1 MRTETPQRV
10 SGAFLVLVVAAL
22 GASLGGA
29 EKLAPQERCSFV
41 EGSGNLRT
49 IDFGG
54 NPITYVSTPNL
65 VCRDG
70 VRIRADS
77 AVAYQASNYVQL
89 IGTVHFED
97 PERRMSA
104 ASAEYFTTVGRLQG
118 HGGIRV
124 EQKADGGTIRGEEMI
139 YLRAGPERAHDQLD
153 VFGGRPTARLYVR
166 PRASPDSVR
175 GPAAVAAA
183 PPDPQ
188 PDRAPVPYDVE
199 ANRILIEGDS
209 YFRAVGRV
217 QITREE
223 EISAFGDS
231 VEYDQIA
238 GTLRLTDEA
247 RVIMDDRELTAS
259 VIQIWLPGEVVSEV
273 VAREHVVLATA
284 DVRLEAPLVRVF
296 FTDGVMERLVAT
308 PMAAERGSPRGP
320 LPSPSQA
327 DSTRPRARAEAFT
340 IVADSLDVLTP
351 GEILERIHA
360 AGDARA
366 ESSARDSLNTADTPA
381 IARTDWM
388 EGDTIVARFARVDA
402 AAAAADTAVAQ
413 DEHRLERLAAMG
425 SARSLYRIVP
435 NDSARGRGDR
445 RPAIH
450 YVTAA
455 EIVIELDDGV
465 IERMQV
471 SGQTVGVHAE
481 PAGASAAAPVAD
493 SAAADTLPADTLPA
507 DTLPADALSADAL
520 SADTLS
526 TDTLSPDILPA
537 DPMPP
542 DRRLPSPPY
551 RSVRAEPGSRR
562 GDRP

>member
-1 MRTETPQRV
+1 MRTGIPQRV
-10 SGAFLVLVVAAL
+10 SGALWVLAVAAL

-29 EKLAPQERCSFV
+29 EKLAPQEGCSFV

-89 IGTVHFED
+89 IGTVRFED
-97 PERRMSA
+97 LERRMSA
-104 ASAEYFTTVGRLQG
+104 ASGEYFTTVGRLQG

-139 YLRAGPERAHDQLD
+139 YLRAGPERVRDQLD

-166 PRASPDSVR
+166 PRAS
-175 GPAAVAAA
+175 
-183 PPDPQ
+183 PDPQ

-209 YFRAVGRV
+209 YIRAVGRV

-223 EISAFGDS
+223 ELSAFGDS

-247 RVIMDDRELTAS
+247 RVIMDDRELTAA

-273 VAREHVVLATA
+273 VAREHAVLATA

-320 LPSPSQA
+320 LPPPSQA
-327 DSTRPRARAEAFT
+327 DSTRPRVRAEAFT

-360 AGDARA
+360 VGDARA
-366 ESSARDSLNTADTPA
+366 ESSVRDSLNTADTPA

-402 AAAAADTAVAQ
+402 AAAAADTAVVQ

-481 PAGASAAAPVAD
+481 PTGASTAAPVAD
-493 SAAADTLPADTLPA
+493 SAA
-507 DTLPADALSADAL
+507 ADALSADAL
-520 SADTLS
+520 SADT
-526 TDTLSPDILPA
+526 LPA

-542 DRRLPSPPY
+542 DRRLPSPTY
-551 RSVRAEPGSRR
+551 RSARAEPGSRR

>member
-1 MRTETPQRV
+1 MRAGTPQRV
-10 SGAFLVLVVAAL
+10 SGALQVLAVAAL

-29 EKLAPQERCSFV
+29 EKLAAQEGCSFV
-41 EGSGNLRT
+41 DGSGNLRT

-89 IGTVHFED
+89 IGTVRFED

-124 EQKADGGTIRGEEMI
+124 ERKADGGTIRGEEMI
-139 YLRAGPERAHDQLD
+139 YLRAGPERARDQLD
-153 VFGGRPTARLYVR
+153 VFGRRPTARLYVR

-175 GPAAVAAA
+175 GPAAVAAV
-183 PPDPQ
+183 PPDHQ
-188 PDRAPVPYDVE
+188 PDRAPVLYDVE

-209 YFRAVGRV
+209 YLRAVGRV
-217 QITREE
+217 QLTREE
-223 EISAFGDS
+223 ELSAFGDS

-247 RVIMDDRELTAS
+247 RVIMDDRELTAA

-273 VAREHVVLATA
+273 VALEHAVLATA

-308 PMAAERGSPRGP
+308 PIAAERGSPRGP
-320 LPSPSQA
+320 LPPPSQA

-425 SARSLYRIVP
+425 SARSLYRIAP

-493 SAAADTLPADTLPA
+493 SAAADTLPADL
-507 DTLPADALSADAL
+507 
-520 SADTLS
+520 
-526 TDTLSPDILPA
+526 
-537 DPMPP
+537 MPP
-542 DRRLPSPPY
+542 DSRLPSPPD
-551 RSVRAEPGSRR
+551 RSARAEPGSRR
-562 GDRP
+562 GDGP